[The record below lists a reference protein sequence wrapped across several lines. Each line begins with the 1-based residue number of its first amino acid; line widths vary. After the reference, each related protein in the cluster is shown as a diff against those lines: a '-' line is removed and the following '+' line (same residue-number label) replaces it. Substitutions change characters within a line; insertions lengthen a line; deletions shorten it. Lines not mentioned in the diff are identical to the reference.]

1 MSMEAILIAV
11 VMMIVLGAILGLGLG
26 IADRY
31 LQVEV
36 DERIET
42 VSSLLPN
49 YNCGSCGYAGCS
61 GLAEALVNGE
71 VDTVGMCRPC
81 KPDQKAKIAE
91 YLNTTPGPDGN
102 CVKVKA

>member
-1 MSMEAILIAV
+1 MEAIIIAV
-11 VMMIVLGAILGLGLG
+11 IMMLVLGALLGLGLG
-26 IADRY
+26 IADKY

-42 VSSLLPN
+42 VTSMLPN

-61 GLAEALVNGE
+61 GLAEALVTGE
-71 VDTVGMCRPC
+71 VSVVGTCRPC
-81 KPDQKAKIAE
+81 KADQKEKIAE
-91 YLNTTPGPDGN
+91 YLNTTPGPDGT

>member
-1 MSMEAILIAV
+1 MEAILIAI
-11 VMMIVLGAILGLGLG
+11 VMMLVLGALLGLGLG
-26 IADRY
+26 VADRY

-42 VSSLLPN
+42 VTAMLPN

-71 VDTVGMCRPC
+71 VSVVGTCRPC
-81 KPDQKAKIAE
+81 KADQKDMIAE
-91 YLNTTPGPDGN
+91 
-102 CVKVKA
+102 

>member
-1 MSMEAILIAV
+1 MEAILIAI
-11 VMMIVLGAILGLGLG
+11 VMMLVLGALLGLGLG
-26 IADRY
+26 VADRY

-42 VSSLLPN
+42 VTAMLPN

-71 VDTVGMCRPC
+71 VSVVGTCRPC
-81 KPDQKAKIAE
+81 TADQKEKIAE
-91 YLNTTPGPDGN
+91 YLNTTPGPDGT

>member
-1 MSMEAILIAV
+1 MEAILIAV
-11 VMMIVLGAILGLGLG
+11 IMMLVLGALLGLGLG

-42 VSSLLPN
+42 VSAMLPN

-71 VDTVGMCRPC
+71 VNSVGTCRPC
-81 KPDQKAKIAE
+81 KPDQKEKIVE
-91 YLNTTPGPDGN
+91 YLNTTPGPDGT